1 MDSKDWAEIYAEKRS
16 VFERDKE
23 LTHIELTFNIKPVV
37 SEKKVAKI
45 NIKTYKNDIQI
56 NNKY

>member
-1 MDSKDWAEIYAEKRS
+1 MDSKDWAEIYNEMRS

-23 LTHIELTFNIKPVV
+23 LTHIQVVFHIKPVV

-45 NIKTYKNDIQI
+45 DIKTFRDEHRI
-56 NNKY
+56 NRQY

>member
-1 MDSKDWAEIYAEKRS
+1 MDSKDWAEIYAEMRS

-23 LTHIELTFNIKPVV
+23 LTHIEVVFHIKPVV

-45 NIKTYKNDIQI
+45 DIKTFRDEHRI
-56 NNKY
+56 NR

>member
-1 MDSKDWAEIYAEKRS
+1 MDSKDWAEIYAEMRS

-23 LTHIELTFNIKPVV
+23 LTHIEVTFNIKPVE

-45 NIKTYKNDIQI
+45 NVKTFRDENRI
-56 NNKY
+56 NR